1 LISVD
6 IGNGTRQRRDILNA
20 LVIRLLETSMAKAK
34 AKSSKSGKERI
45 IPPSKKDTS
54 AGSDLLRESN
64 PAGGRVMADK
74 FSLDATQ
81 HQGW

>member
-1 LISVD
+1 
-6 IGNGTRQRRDILNA
+6 
-20 LVIRLLETSMAKAK
+20 MAKAK